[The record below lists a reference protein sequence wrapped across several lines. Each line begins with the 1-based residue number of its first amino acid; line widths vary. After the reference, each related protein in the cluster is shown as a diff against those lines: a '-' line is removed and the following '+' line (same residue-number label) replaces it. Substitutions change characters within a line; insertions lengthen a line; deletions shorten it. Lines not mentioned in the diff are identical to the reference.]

1 MTKNKALL
9 LCTTDLSP
17 LLVDAAAK
25 RDVLID
31 VFPFIQV
38 KTKVNEK
45 LNEQISRLSL
55 ESHTAVFTS
64 VNAVKSVIEKLKL
77 KPDWKIYCTSGTTR
91 KLVSEYFG
99 SSAIKDTENDA
110 LLLAEKIIADAPGK
124 IIFFCGD
131 HRRDELPAKLAAH
144 HIPVNEIIVYETS
157 LTPKKVSKNYNGVLF
172 FSPSAVSSF
181 FSVNEIEK
189 DTLLFAIGHT
199 TANAIPQYC
208 QNKIIVS
215 ESPLKETLVNN
226 CVAYFQ
232 KHPIQ

>member
-1 MTKNKALL
+1 MIKNKALL

-17 LLVDAAAK
+17 SVVDTAAK

-38 KTKVNEK
+38 KPRVNEK
-45 LNEQISRLSL
+45 LNEQISRLSS
-55 ESHTAVFTS
+55 EFHTTVFTS
-64 VNAVKSVIEKLKL
+64 GNAAKSVIEKLES

-91 KLVSEYFG
+91 KIISEFFG

-144 HIPVNEIIVYETS
+144 HIPVTEIIVYETS
-157 LTPKKVSKNYNGVLF
+157 LTPKQVSKNYNGILF
-172 FSPSAVSSF
+172 FSPTAATSF
-181 FSVNEIEK
+181 FSVNEIKK
-189 DTLLFAIGHT
+189 DTILFAIGNT
-199 TANAIPQYC
+199 TAKAIAQHC

-215 ESPLKETLVNN
+215 ESPVKETLVNN

-232 KHPIQ
+232 KHPIH